1 MMNVI
6 FAGIILFSF
15 VFAALTGRM
24 PQLSEAAMGQAGEAV
39 TLVLSLTGMLCLWS
53 GLMKIAQES
62 GLTELL
68 SRLLSPVTK
77 RLFKGLRPNGEAVNA
92 ITMNLIANFL
102 GLGNAAT
109 PLGIRAM
116 CEMAKEQRADGAAKL
131 AGIPFKLTSKTT
143 GDMAMF
149 VVVNTASI
157 QLIPATTAML
167 RMQAGSAAPL
177 DILPAT
183 WIASVGS
190 VAAGIVMAGLLASL
204 WRKRP

>member
-77 RLFKGLRPNGEAVNA
+77 RLFKGLRP
-92 ITMNLIANFL
+92 
-102 GLGNAAT
+102 
-109 PLGIRAM
+109 
-116 CEMAKEQRADGAAKL
+116 
-131 AGIPFKLTSKTT
+131 
-143 GDMAMF
+143 
-149 VVVNTASI
+149 TA
-157 QLIPATTAML
+157 
-167 RMQAGSAAPL
+167 R
-177 DILPAT
+177 
-183 WIASVGS
+183 
-190 VAAGIVMAGLLASL
+190 
-204 WRKRP
+204 R

>member
-68 SRLLSPVTK
+68 SRLLAPVTK

-116 CEMAKEQRADGAAKL
+116 CEMAKEQRADGAA
-131 AGIPFKLTSKTT
+131 TN
-143 GDMAMF
+143 DMAMF

-190 VAAGIVMAGLLASL
+190 VAVGIVLAGLLAPL

>member
-6 FAGIILFSF
+6 FAGIMLFSF

-68 SRLLSPVTK
+68 SRLLAPVTK

-116 CEMAKEQRADGAAKL
+116 CEMAKEQRADGAA
-131 AGIPFKLTSKTT
+131 TN
-143 GDMAMF
+143 DMAMF

-190 VAAGIVMAGLLASL
+190 VAVGIVMAGLLAPL

>member
-102 GLGNAAT
+102 GLGNEAT

-116 CEMAKEQRADGAAKL
+116 CEMAKEQRADGAA
-131 AGIPFKLTSKTT
+131 TN
-143 GDMAMF
+143 DMAMF

-190 VAAGIVMAGLLASL
+190 VAVGIVMAGLLAPL

>member
-77 RLFKGLRPNGEAVNA
+77 RLFKGLRPNGEAVND

-116 CEMAKEQRADGAAKL
+116 CEMAKEQRADGAA
-131 AGIPFKLTSKTT
+131 TN
-143 GDMAMF
+143 DMAMF

-190 VAAGIVMAGLLASL
+190 VAVGIVMAGLLAPL

>member
-24 PQLSEAAMGQAGEAV
+24 PQ
-39 TLVLSLTGMLCLWS
+39 LSLTGMLCLWS

-116 CEMAKEQRADGAAKL
+116 CEMAKEQRADGAA
-131 AGIPFKLTSKTT
+131 TN
-143 GDMAMF
+143 DMAMF

>member
-116 CEMAKEQRADGAAKL
+116 CEMAKEQRADGAATNAL
-131 AGIPFKLTSKTT
+131 
-143 GDMAMF
+143 AMF

-157 QLIPATTAML
+157 QLIPTTTAML

-190 VAAGIVMAGLLASL
+190 VAVGIVMAGLLAPL

>member
-6 FAGIILFSF
+6 FAGINLFTF

-116 CEMAKEQRADGAAKL
+116 CEMAKEQRADGAA
-131 AGIPFKLTSKTT
+131 TN
-143 GDMAMF
+143 DMAMF

-157 QLIPATTAML
+157 QLIPTTTAML

-190 VAAGIVMAGLLASL
+190 VAVGIVMAGLLAPL

>member
-116 CEMAKEQRADGAAKL
+116 CEMAKEQRADGAA
-131 AGIPFKLTSKTT
+131 TN
-143 GDMAMF
+143 DMAMF

-177 DILPAT
+177 DILHAT

>member
-77 RLFKGLRPNGEAVNA
+77 RLFKGLRPSGEAVNA

-116 CEMAKEQRADGAAKL
+116 CEMAKEQRADGAA
-131 AGIPFKLTSKTT
+131 TN
-143 GDMAMF
+143 DMAMF

-190 VAAGIVMAGLLASL
+190 VAVGIVMAGLLAPL

>member
-116 CEMAKEQRADGAAKL
+116 CEMHKEQRADGAA
-131 AGIPFKLTSKTT
+131 TN
-143 GDMAMF
+143 DMAMF

-190 VAAGIVMAGLLASL
+190 VAVGIVMAGLLAPL